1 METKTFNIIKKN
13 RKYFA
18 ATVNGYKCKIL
29 IDDNSQA
36 LEVGEHELIV
46 DDMSKR
52 TKYGT
57 DLIFKLAADAKE
69 QQEAGIVTLSH
80 HAYNSKLVAKCR
92 AMGGRWDAESD
103 CWVFSELVEDKV
115 EELDDIYN
123 SDLVAVEITALDDIY
138 EGKAPVTFC
147 GYTIARAY
155 GRDSGAKLGDGVS
168 HISGSIYSGG
178 SMKNWK
184 SGVKEGSVFRLLI
197 PCELLMC
204 PDTFDWYY
212 PSTRN
217 WKISILEK

>member
-18 ATVNGYKCKIL
+18 ATVNGYKCKIV

-46 DDMSKR
+46 DDLSKR

-57 DLIFKLAADAKE
+57 DLIFKLAADVQKQLA
-69 QQEAGIVTLSH
+69 AGIVTLSH
-80 HAYNSKLVAKCR
+80 HQYNSKLVTKCR
-92 AMGGRWDAESD
+92 DLGGRWSAEAD
-103 CWVFSELVEDKV
+103 CWVFRDIVEDRV
-115 EELDDIYN
+115 EQLDEIYN
-123 SDLVAVEITALDDIY
+123 SPLIAIEITALSDIDG
-138 EGKAPVTFC
+138 EKGPVTFC

-168 HISGSIYSGG
+168 LMSGSIDSGG
-178 SMKNWK
+178 SVKNWK
-184 SGVKEGSVFRLLI
+184 TSINEGAVFRLYI
-197 PCELLMC
+197 PEELLMC
-204 PDTFDWYY
+204 PEVFDWYY
-212 PSTRN
+212 TATRN